1 MKKNGRAALLAAC
14 LLSVGALASCGSD
27 EPSSNATTPAATDGG
42 GGGGGET
49 CATKTKVKMTLQWVA
64 QAQFAGNFAALDQGY
79 YDEACIELELQPGGP
94 DINAVQLLLTGDTD
108 LAGWQF
114 GAVLTARAE
123 GADVISIG
131 QVFERS
137 GYQLL
142 SFADKGIEKAED
154 FKGKTVGLW
163 GGFQASFSAAAGKHG
178 LNIDS
183 DVTIFNQG
191 FDMLALLNGEIDLAS
206 AMSYNEYAQALAGA
220 NGRELRVFDFNADG
234 TATLQDTIATT
245 RGWVEKNPDVATAF
259 LKATM
264 KGWIYCR
271 DNPDK
276 CVDIVLKAGPA
287 LQQNYQVW
295 QMNEVNKLIWPS
307 TNGLFSL
314 TQGMFDQTHSIL
326 LDNGVITGAQQ
337 YADAVDM
344 SYRDKAAAEL
354 AEEDLL
360 GAGFTPQE
368 LDPTALFAAG

>member
-1 MKKNGRAALLAAC
+1 MLFRSKN
-14 LLSVGALASCGSD
+14 
-27 EPSSNATTPAATDGG
+27 
-42 GGGGGET
+42 
-49 CATKTKVKMTLQWVA
+49 
-64 QAQFAGNFAALDQGY
+64 
-79 YDEACIELELQPGGP
+79 
-94 DINAVQLLLTGDTD
+94 INT
-108 LAGWQF
+108 
-114 GAVLTARAE
+114 
-123 GADVISIG
+123 
-131 QVFERS
+131 
-137 GYQLL
+137 
-142 SFADKGIEKAED
+142 AED

-178 LNIDS
+178 LDIDK

-220 NGRELRVFDFNADG
+220 KGRELKVFDFNADG

-245 RGWVEKNPDVATAF
+245 RDWVKKNPEVAKNF

-287 LQQNYQVW
+287 LQKNYQQW

-307 TNGLFSL
+307 TNGLFAL
-314 TQGMFDQTHSIL
+314 TQGMFDQTDKIL
-326 LDNGVITGAQQ
+326 LDNGVIKSAQN

-344 SYRDKAAAEL
+344 SFRDAAAKEL
-354 AEEDLL
+354 ANEDLN
-360 GAGFTPQE
+360 GSGFKAQE
-368 LDPTALFAAG
+368 LDPKVLFAG